1 MKLIDTS
8 SWIHALRRQ
17 GSEAVRERV
26 KALMQAGEAAW
37 CSMVRLELWN
47 GVGSDKDRKILLAL
61 EAVVPELPITDDVW
75 QAAFDLADR
84 CRKTGRTAPVQDIVI
99 AACARSHRVALEHA
113 DRHYDWLMT
122 L

>member
-17 GSEAVRERV
+17 GSEVVRERI

-99 AACARSHRVALEHA
+99 AACARSHHVALEHA

>member
-17 GSEAVRERV
+17 GSVEVRDRV
-26 KALMQAGEAAW
+26 KALLDAGEAAW

-47 GVGSDKDRKILLAL
+47 GVGSEKDRKILLAL
-61 EAVVPELPITDDVW
+61 EEVIPELPVTDEIW
-75 QAAFDLADR
+75 QAAYDLADR
-84 CRKTGRTAPVQDIVI
+84 CRRTGKTAPVQDILI
-99 AACARSHRVALEHA
+99 AACARTYRVGLEHD

-122 L
+122 V